1 MKNII
6 FDIGNVIAYID
17 IEEVIKDIG
26 KTDENIKFIKENI
39 IDTPEWSRNGL
50 IDIGY
55 INWSEAIDTISDR
68 TNHENDSLLEKF
80 AYGHYD
86 YLKMNDKVLELIKTL
101 KNNNYNVYILSNLN
115 EYSYAIYKKSGLFDL
130 VDGVSLSFL
139 EHQIK
144 PYEGIYKTLINK
156 YNLDVSESIFID
168 DRLENC
174 ETAKKLGM
182 DYINV
187 LPNNF
192 DDLINKLKEKSIL

>member
-17 IEEVIKDIG
+17 IEEVINEIG
-26 KTDENIKFIKENI
+26 QTEENIKFIRESI
-39 IDTPEWSRNGL
+39 IDTPEWSKNSL
-50 IDIGY
+50 IDTGY
-55 INWSEAIDTISDR
+55 INWSEAINIIGDR
-68 TNHENDSLLEKF
+68 TNHKNDELLEKF

-144 PYEGIYKTLINK
+144 PYQGIYKALLNK
-156 YNLDVSESIFID
+156 YNLNSSECLFID

>member
-68 TNHENDSLLEKF
+68 TNQAPLWCSNRLDF
-80 AYGHYD
+80 QRGQR
-86 YLKMNDKVLELIKTL
+86 VLPLHSILI
-101 KNNNYNVYILSNLN
+101 
-115 EYSYAIYKKSGLFDL
+115 
-130 VDGVSLSFL
+130 VSL
-139 EHQIK
+139 
-144 PYEGIYKTLINK
+144 
-156 YNLDVSESIFID
+156 V
-168 DRLENC
+168 C
-174 ETAKKLGM
+174 
-182 DYINV
+182 
-187 LPNNF
+187 
-192 DDLINKLKEKSIL
+192 